1 MASYVFP
8 IKYYEHNL
16 IFDQDKNCW
25 ALYRIQGENYEYLSY
40 DLKKIL
46 RNRLSRL
53 MINVGEEYKLLLLPF
68 NKSIDEHFDKLKK
81 KMKGPLKDLAVEYCD
96 GTREFLKSKS
106 SVEGNEYKI
115 FLVVKLKKV
124 SNEILKNKDFL
135 KSLIKEPIRLVD
147 EVMNLAAPE
156 IFEYEL
162 NTYLE
167 LEGKLF
173 SRIRRWV
180 GVEREYEYTI
190 QYLIRRN
197 FWRSISEPP
206 MRGDEED
213 KYKIIEMNGKILKR
227 KYKDIFR
234 PAKDI
239 IDKNGKVAIRPLK
252 RDILSFT
259 EGDFENKSRHIEI
272 KQIVDGKVKTSY
284 QAFITFSHIPDNT
297 LIFPGVEYLYLIQDL
312 YFPVEIMV
320 HVEQLNNKEALNIV
334 RKKKREIKDQID
346 HASKFNNVSDS
357 IREDEYTI
365 REQEN
370 ELEATKEPMLLT
382 SIVFCV
388 SDNDKKHLDEK
399 ISFLIDLYEDMGFE
413 LQNPSGSQFKLFN
426 EFIPGA
432 GRYETS
438 YIHKLPPK
446 TLAGGMLIGTKN
458 LGDNEGQYFARMGQM
473 EQPIYLDAS
482 NGPKRNKNGN
492 QVFLGQQGT
501 GKSYGANNIFYQSI
515 ISGGMGLSIDPKG
528 DRSHWEKTLGL
539 GEHCKVVT
547 LTEREVDRGK
557 LDPFI
562 IYKNDLES
570 AASAAVSVMSMVRKE
585 MNDDDLTF
593 IMGAVNYAKN
603 QPKPCLNLTIE
614 YFKKKHE
621 TEEDENYRAR
631 FRALAE
637 FYENL
642 KGLTF
647 GNLLFG
653 SGDEETFDLSTR
665 LTVVQIQNLTLP
677 DSKKSRENY
686 NLNERLSAALI
697 YEIGQFAI
705 KFIHLDRSIFKI
717 VQMDEAWV
725 LTGTDQGKELVGKLL
740 REGRAMNSGLQ
751 LITQN
756 TKDLE
761 DEGIK
766 DHLSLKF
773 IYKSQNK
780 QEVLNMLELLRLPPT
795 EENIETIMKLEHAKG
810 ECLFQD
816 FDGRIGKI
824 RHHVVYKF
832 LDEAFDTT
840 PPEQKDTENMDE
852 AV

>member
-1 MASYVFP
+1 MAAYTFP
-8 IKYYEHNL
+8 IRYYEHNL
-16 IFDQDKNCW
+16 IFDQNKNCW
-25 ALYRIQGENYEYLSY
+25 ALYRIQGENYEYLSNS
-40 DLKKIL
+40 LKKNL
-46 RNRLSRL
+46 RNRLARL
-53 MINVGEEYKLLLLPF
+53 LVNVGEEYKLLFLPF
-68 NKSIDEHFDKLKK
+68 NKSIEEHFEKLKS
-81 KMKGPLKDLAVEYCD
+81 KMKGPLKELAVEYCD
-96 GTREFLKSKS
+96 GTKEFLKSKS

-115 FLVVKLKKV
+115 FLAVRIKKV
-124 SNEILKNKDFL
+124 SSEILKNKDFL
-135 KSLIKEPIRLVD
+135 KSLIKEPMRSVNEI
-147 EVMNLAAPE
+147 MNLAAPE

-167 LEGKLF
+167 LERKLF

-213 KYKIIEMNGKILKR
+213 KYKIVEIDGKVLKK

-234 PAKDI
+234 PAKDVI
-239 IDKNGKVAIRPLK
+239 EKNGKAAIRPFE
-252 RDILSFT
+252 RDILT
-259 EGDFENKSRHIEI
+259 LTQGDFDNKGRHIEV
-272 KQIVDGKVKTSY
+272 KQIVDGKEKTSY

-312 YFPVEIMV
+312 YFPVEVMV
-320 HVEQLNNKEALNIV
+320 HVEQLENREALHTV

-346 HASKFNNVSDS
+346 HASKFNNISDS
-357 IREDEYTI
+357 IKEDEYTI

-370 ELEATKEPMLLT
+370 ELEGTKEPMLLT

-388 SDNDKKHLDEK
+388 SDNDKKRLDEK
-399 ISFLIDLYEDMGFE
+399 ISFLMDLYDDMGFE

-432 GRYETS
+432 ARYETS
-438 YIHKLPPK
+438 YIQKLPPK
-446 TLAGGMLIGTKN
+446 TLAGSMLIGTKN
-458 LGDNEGQYFARMGQM
+458 LGDNEGHYMARMGQM
-473 EQPIYLDAS
+473 DQPVYLDAS
-482 NGPKRNKNGN
+482 NGPKRNKSGN
-492 QVFLGQQGT
+492 QVFIGQQGT

-515 ISGGMGLSIDPKG
+515 ISGGMGLAIDPKG

-539 GEHCKVVT
+539 GNNCKVVT
-547 LTEREVDRGK
+547 LTEKEEDRGK

-562 IYKNDLES
+562 IYKDDLES
-570 AASAAVSVMSMVRKE
+570 AASAAVSVMSMVRQQ

-593 IMGAVNYAKN
+593 IMGAVKYAKSK
-603 QPKPCLNLTIE
+603 PKPCLGHTIE

-621 TEEDENYRAR
+621 TEEDEKYRAR
-631 FRALAE
+631 FRALGE

-642 KGLTF
+642 RSLTF

-653 SGDEETFDLSTR
+653 SGDEETFDLATR
-665 LTVVQIQNLTLP
+665 LTVVQIQNISLP
-677 DSKKSRENY
+677 DDKKPRENY
-686 NLNERLSAALI
+686 TLNERLSSALI
-697 YEIGQFAI
+697 YEIGQFAV

-717 VQMDEAWV
+717 VQMDESWV
-725 LTGTDQGKELVGKLL
+725 LTGTDQGKELIGKLL
-740 REGRAMNSGLQ
+740 REGRAMKSGLQ

-756 TKDLE
+756 TKDLD

-766 DHLSLKF
+766 DHLPLKF
-773 IYKSQNK
+773 IYKSENK

-795 EENIETIMKLEHAKG
+795 EENINTIMNLEHAKG

-816 FDGRIGKI
+816 LDGRIGKI

-832 LDEAFDTT
+832 LHEAFDTT
-840 PPEQKDTENMDE
+840 PPEEKDTENMNE